1 MGRLVLGLDIGI
13 TSVGYG
19 VIDIDKYEFVDY
31 GVRLF
36 KEGTAAENETRRTTR
51 GHRRLISRK
60 ATRLN
65 DMKHLLKSLGIIND
79 DFHSLDNVYEIRVK
93 GLKEKLSNDELAT
106 AILHIAKRRGSTIET
121 VDDTEEASKETG
133 ELKEILQAN
142 SKKLAD
148 GKYICELQLELL
160 NSGESIR
167 GHHNN
172 FKTKDY
178 IKELNEILSHQ
189 DLSEEAC
196 EAIVQIVSRK
206 RAYYEGPGSQKSP
219 TPYGRYIEANQKEP
233 IDLIEKMRGK
243 CSVYPDE
250 PRAPKL
256 AVTSD
261 IFNLLNDLNNLTY
274 NGDKKI
280 TMDQKDE
287 VFKIVTKKA
296 KVEPKDIAKIL
307 GTDLSNISGFRIDK
321 KKNPLKS
328 EFKGYAKLKKCFKD
342 CGETISLEDYE
353 VLDQILEILTNR
365 KGIEERKQLLNLVN
379 SSLITDETVEKLAN
393 LDGIANYHSL
403 SLKAMRELNEEMY
416 VSNYNQMQLIQQIHK
431 GKDVSALK
439 GKKSIEADDTAI
451 LSPVTKRA
459 QRETFKVINALRRK
473 YGEFDTIVVE
483 MTREKNS
490 ADQKKSINN
499 RQKFYE
505 EKNKEVE
512 KLLKE
517 NGYNPDKINGKTK
530 MKVRLYLEQ
539 DGKSAYTLEPLSLGE
554 VITNPRY
561 TEIDHI
567 IPISIS
573 LDDSFNNKILATANE
588 NKAKGNRTP
597 IDAYNK
603 HLFDNPTL
611 GLSGDLQ
618 TYISVVQSSKRFS
631 RRKKNYLLYKDDI
644 TKMDVVQKFI
654 ARNLIDTSY
663 ANRVVLNTLTDYF
676 KANEIPTKVF
686 TLNGNITHKFR
697 TQINLPKEREEDY
710 LHHAVDGLII
720 ASVKTMGLLNGC
732 LAKYE
737 LKDLYDQDTGEV
749 KKVPGKEEFFDPKY
763 IEFISTLK
771 NIYDESNK
779 YYRGIM
785 TRDRLAYAPIKISHK
800 VDTKPNRQVADETIY
815 STRVVNGEEILV
827 QKYKDIYDPK
837 FKNLA
842 EDIINGKAEDKY
854 IMAKK
859 DPATFEEIVRIVLN
873 HYETFKD
880 DPKQYVKD
888 KKGIKLKGENPLTA
902 YKEEFGKIRKFSKK
916 GNGPEITC
924 IMYYAEKLGNHI
936 DISKNYET
944 KHGKKVI
951 LKQISP
957 YRTDFY
963 RDTDGKIKMVT
974 IRYKDVSFK
983 ESLGLYCID
992 RDWYQAEKTKKKISD
1007 EAIFLCS
1014 LHHDELVG
1022 IVKKEGQKYI
1032 YDDSTES
1039 DGDTKYHDGIT
1050 PEIVKFTATNNDLDN
1065 RLEVKPIYTK
1075 SKKQLMPTIGKFVD
1089 VKKYATDVLGNMY
1102 EVKDNN
1108 LKLEFK

>member
-1 MGRLVLGLDIGI
+1 MG
-13 TSVGYG
+13 
-19 VIDIDKYEFVDY
+19 
-31 GVRLF
+31 
-36 KEGTAAENETRRTTR
+36 N
-51 GHRRLISRK
+51 
-60 ATRLN
+60 
-65 DMKHLLKSLGIIND
+65 
-79 DFHSLDNVYEIRVK
+79 
-93 GLKEKLSNDELAT
+93 
-106 AILHIAKRRGSTIET
+106 
-121 VDDTEEASKETG
+121 
-133 ELKEILQAN
+133 
-142 SKKLAD
+142 
-148 GKYICELQLELL
+148 QLEDIIITLKQK
-160 NSGESIR
+160 IR
-167 GHHNN
+167 C
-172 FKTKDY
+172 
-178 IKELNEILSHQ
+178 KELNEILSHQ
-189 DLSEEAC
+189 ELPEEAC

-256 AVTSD
+256 AVSSD

-274 NGDKKI
+274 DGNRKI

-287 VFKIVTKKA
+287 VFKIVDKKA

-328 EFKGYAKLKKCFKD
+328 EFKGYAKLKKCFKE
-342 CGETISLEDYE
+342 CGETISLKDYE
-353 VLDQILEILTNR
+353 ALDQIIEILTNR

-379 SSLITDETVEKLAN
+379 SSLITDETVNKLAS

-403 SLKAMRELNEEMY
+403 SLKAMKELNEEMY

-505 EKNKEVE
+505 EKNKEVDT
-512 KLLKE
+512 LLKE

-573 LDDSFNNKILATANE
+573 LDDSYNNKILAAANE

-611 GLSGDLQ
+611 GLEGDLQ
-618 TYISVVQSSKRFS
+618 TYIAVVQSSKRFS

-737 LKDLYDQDTGEV
+737 LKDLYDQNTGEV

-785 TRDRLAYAPIKISHK
+785 TRNQLAYAPIKISHK

-815 STRVVNGEEILV
+815 STRIVDGQEKRVM
-827 QKYKDIYDPK
+827 KFKDIYDPK
-837 FKNLA
+837 FKELT
-842 EDIINGKAEDKY
+842 EDIINHEAEDKY

-888 KKGIKLKGENPLTA
+888 KKGVKLKGENPLTA

-916 GNGPEITC
+916 GNGPEVTSIKC
-924 IMYYAEKLGNHI
+924 YYRTLGNYI
-936 DISKNYET
+936 DISKHY
-944 KHGKKVI
+944 KLKQGKRVVLI
-951 LKQISP
+951 QISP

-963 RDTDGKIKMVT
+963 RDVDGKIKMLT
-974 IRYKDVSFK
+974 IRYKDVFFK
-983 ESLGLYCID
+983 ETLGLYCID
-992 RDWYQAEKTKKKISD
+992 HNWYKSEKSKKNISD
-1007 EAIFLCS
+1007 RAVFLCS
-1014 LHHDELVG
+1014 LHHDELIG
-1022 IVKKEGQKYI
+1022 IVKKKGQKYI

-1039 DGDTKYHDGIT
+1039 DGTTKYHDGKT
-1050 PEIVKFTATNNDLDN
+1050 PEIVKYIATNNDN
-1065 RLEVKPIYTK
+1065 TNVVEVNALFTR
-1075 SKKQLMPTIGKFVD
+1075 SKKRLKVSLGQVIN
-1089 VKKYATDVLGNMY
+1089 VKKFATDVLGNPY
-1102 EVKDNN
+1102 EIKDNN

>member
-1 MGRLVLGLDIGI
+1 
-13 TSVGYG
+13 
-19 VIDIDKYEFVDY
+19 
-31 GVRLF
+31 
-36 KEGTAAENETRRTTR
+36 
-51 GHRRLISRK
+51 
-60 ATRLN
+60 
-65 DMKHLLKSLGIIND
+65 
-79 DFHSLDNVYEIRVK
+79 
-93 GLKEKLSNDELAT
+93 
-106 AILHIAKRRGSTIET
+106 
-121 VDDTEEASKETG
+121 
-133 ELKEILQAN
+133 
-142 SKKLAD
+142 
-148 GKYICELQLELL
+148 
-160 NSGESIR
+160 
-167 GHHNN
+167 
-172 FKTKDY
+172 
-178 IKELNEILSHQ
+178 
-189 DLSEEAC
+189 
-196 EAIVQIVSRK
+196 
-206 RAYYEGPGSQKSP
+206 
-219 TPYGRYIEANQKEP
+219 
-233 IDLIEKMRGK
+233 
-243 CSVYPDE
+243 
-250 PRAPKL
+250 
-256 AVTSD
+256 
-261 IFNLLNDLNNLTY
+261 
-274 NGDKKI
+274 
-280 TMDQKDE
+280 
-287 VFKIVTKKA
+287 
-296 KVEPKDIAKIL
+296 
-307 GTDLSNISGFRIDK
+307 
-321 KKNPLKS
+321 
-328 EFKGYAKLKKCFKD
+328 
-342 CGETISLEDYE
+342 
-353 VLDQILEILTNR
+353 
-365 KGIEERKQLLNLVN
+365 
-379 SSLITDETVEKLAN
+379 
-393 LDGIANYHSL
+393 
-403 SLKAMRELNEEMY
+403 
-416 VSNYNQMQLIQQIHK
+416 
-431 GKDVSALK
+431 
-439 GKKSIEADDTAI
+439 
-451 LSPVTKRA
+451 
-459 QRETFKVINALRRK
+459 
-473 YGEFDTIVVE
+473 

-505 EKNKEVE
+505 EKNKEVDT
-512 KLLKE
+512 LLKE

-539 DGKSAYTLEPLSLGE
+539 DGKSAYTLSPLSLGE

-573 LDDSFNNKILATANE
+573 LDDSYNNKILATANE

-697 TQINLPKEREEDY
+697 TQINLPKDREEDY

-737 LKDLYDQDTGEV
+737 LKDLYDKDTGEV
-749 KKVPGKEEFFDPKY
+749 KKIPGKEEFFDPKY

-785 TRDRLAYAPIKISHK
+785 TRDQLAYAPIKISHK

-815 STRVVNGEEILV
+815 STRIVDGQEKRVM
-827 QKYKDIYDPK
+827 KFKDIYDPK
-837 FKNLA
+837 FKELT
-842 EDIINGKAEDKY
+842 EDIINHDAEDKY

-888 KKGIKLKGENPLTA
+888 KKGVKLKGENPLTA

-916 GNGPEITC
+916 GNGPEVTSIKC
-924 IMYYAEKLGNHI
+924 YYKTLGNYI
-936 DISKNYET
+936 DISKHY
-944 KHGKKVI
+944 KLKQGKRVVLI
-951 LKQISP
+951 QISP

-963 RDTDGKIKMVT
+963 RDVDGKIKMLT
-974 IRYKDVSFK
+974 IRYKDVFFK
-983 ESLGLYCID
+983 ETLGLYCID
-992 RDWYQAEKTKKKISD
+992 HNWYKSEKSKKNISD
-1007 EAIFLCS
+1007 KAVFLCS
-1014 LHHDELVG
+1014 LHHDELIG

-1039 DGDTKYHDGIT
+1039 DGTTKYHDGKT
-1050 PEIVKFTATNNDLDN
+1050 PEIVKYIATNNDN
-1065 RLEVKPIYTK
+1065 TNVVEVNALFTR
-1075 SKKQLMPTIGKFVD
+1075 SKKRLKVSLGQVIN
-1089 VKKYATDVLGNMY
+1089 VKKFATDVLGNLY
-1102 EVKDNN
+1102 EIKDNN

>member
-1 MGRLVLGLDIGI
+1 M
-13 TSVGYG
+13 
-19 VIDIDKYEFVDY
+19 
-31 GVRLF
+31 
-36 KEGTAAENETRRTTR
+36 
-51 GHRRLISRK
+51 
-60 ATRLN
+60 
-65 DMKHLLKSLGIIND
+65 
-79 DFHSLDNVYEIRVK
+79 
-93 GLKEKLSNDELAT
+93 
-106 AILHIAKRRGSTIET
+106 
-121 VDDTEEASKETG
+121 
-133 ELKEILQAN
+133 
-142 SKKLAD
+142 
-148 GKYICELQLELL
+148 
-160 NSGESIR
+160 
-167 GHHNN
+167 
-172 FKTKDY
+172 
-178 IKELNEILSHQ
+178 
-189 DLSEEAC
+189 
-196 EAIVQIVSRK
+196 
-206 RAYYEGPGSQKSP
+206 
-219 TPYGRYIEANQKEP
+219 
-233 IDLIEKMRGK
+233 
-243 CSVYPDE
+243 
-250 PRAPKL
+250 
-256 AVTSD
+256 
-261 IFNLLNDLNNLTY
+261 
-274 NGDKKI
+274 
-280 TMDQKDE
+280 
-287 VFKIVTKKA
+287 
-296 KVEPKDIAKIL
+296 
-307 GTDLSNISGFRIDK
+307 
-321 KKNPLKS
+321 
-328 EFKGYAKLKKCFKD
+328 
-342 CGETISLEDYE
+342 
-353 VLDQILEILTNR
+353 
-365 KGIEERKQLLNLVN
+365 
-379 SSLITDETVEKLAN
+379 ITDETVNKLAN

-403 SLKAMRELNEEMY
+403 SLKAMKELNEEMY

-505 EKNKEVE
+505 EKNKEVDT
-512 KLLKE
+512 LLKE

-573 LDDSFNNKILATANE
+573 LDDSYNNKILATANE

-603 HLFDNPTL
+603 HLFDNPAL

-697 TQINLPKEREEDY
+697 TQINLPKERDEDY

-737 LKDLYDQDTGEV
+737 LKDLYDKDTGEV

-815 STRVVNGEEILV
+815 STRVVDGQEKRV
-827 QKYKDIYDPK
+827 MKFKDIYDPK
-837 FKNLA
+837 FKELT
-842 EDIINGKAEDKY
+842 EDIINHKAEDKY

-859 DPATFEEIVRIVLN
+859 DPATFEEISRIILD

-880 DPKQYVKD
+880 DPKQYVQD
-888 KKGIKLKGENPLTA
+888 KKGVKLKGENPLTA

-916 GNGPEITC
+916 GNGPEVTSIKC
-924 IMYYAEKLGNHI
+924 YYKTLGNYI
-936 DISKNYET
+936 DISKNY
-944 KHGKKVI
+944 KLKQGKRVVLI
-951 LKQISP
+951 QISP

-963 RDTDGKIKMVT
+963 RDVDGKIKMIT
-974 IRYKDVSFK
+974 IRYKDVFFK
-983 ESLGLYCID
+983 ETLGLYCID
-992 RDWYQAEKTKKKISD
+992 HNWYKSEKSKKNISD
-1007 EAIFLCS
+1007 KAVFLCS
-1014 LHHDELVG
+1014 LHHDELIG

-1039 DGDTKYHDGIT
+1039 DGTTKYHDGKT
-1050 PEIVKFTATNNDLDN
+1050 PEVVKYIATNNDN
-1065 RLEVKPIYTK
+1065 TNVVEVNALFTR
-1075 SKKQLMPTIGKFVD
+1075 SKKRLKVSLGQVIN
-1089 VKKYATDVLGNMY
+1089 VKKFATDILGNLY

>member
-1 MGRLVLGLDIGI
+1 
-13 TSVGYG
+13 
-19 VIDIDKYEFVDY
+19 
-31 GVRLF
+31 
-36 KEGTAAENETRRTTR
+36 
-51 GHRRLISRK
+51 
-60 ATRLN
+60 
-65 DMKHLLKSLGIIND
+65 
-79 DFHSLDNVYEIRVK
+79 
-93 GLKEKLSNDELAT
+93 
-106 AILHIAKRRGSTIET
+106 
-121 VDDTEEASKETG
+121 
-133 ELKEILQAN
+133 
-142 SKKLAD
+142 
-148 GKYICELQLELL
+148 
-160 NSGESIR
+160 
-167 GHHNN
+167 
-172 FKTKDY
+172 
-178 IKELNEILSHQ
+178 
-189 DLSEEAC
+189 
-196 EAIVQIVSRK
+196 
-206 RAYYEGPGSQKSP
+206 
-219 TPYGRYIEANQKEP
+219 
-233 IDLIEKMRGK
+233 MRGK

-256 AVTSD
+256 AVSSD

-274 NGDKKI
+274 DGNRKI
-280 TMDQKDE
+280 TMDQKNE
-287 VFKIVTKKA
+287 VFKIVDKKA
-296 KVEPKDIAKIL
+296 KAEPKDIAKIL

-328 EFKGYAKLKKCFKD
+328 EFKGYAKLKKCFKE
-342 CGETISLEDYE
+342 CGETISLKDYE
-353 VLDQILEILTNR
+353 ALDQIIEILTNR

-379 SSLITDETVEKLAN
+379 SSLITDETVNKLAN

-403 SLKAMRELNEEMY
+403 SLKAMKELNEEMY

-431 GKDVSALK
+431 GKDVSVLK

-459 QRETFKVINALRRK
+459 QREAFKVINALRRE

-505 EKNKEVE
+505 EKNKEVDT
-512 KLLKE
+512 LLKE
-517 NGYNPDKINGKTK
+517 NGYDPDKINGKTK

-539 DGKSAYTLEPLSLGE
+539 DGKSAYTLEPLILGE

-561 TEIDHI
+561 TEIGHI

-573 LDDSFNNKILATANE
+573 LDDSYNNKILATANE

-603 HLFDNPTL
+603 HLFDNPAL

-618 TYISVVQSSKRFS
+618 TYISAVQSSKRFS

-697 TQINLPKEREEDY
+697 TQINLPKDREKDY
-710 LHHAVDGLII
+710 LHRAVDGLII
-720 ASVKTMGLLNGC
+720 ASVKTMRLLNGC

-737 LKDLYDQDTGEV
+737 LKDLHDQNTGEV

-785 TRDRLAYAPIKISHK
+785 TRDQLAYAPIKISHK

-815 STRVVNGEEILV
+815 STRIVDGQEKRVM
-827 QKYKDIYDPK
+827 KFKDIYDPK

-842 EDIINGKAEDKY
+842 EDIVNGKAEDKY

-859 DPATFEEIVRIVLN
+859 DSATFKEIVRIVLN

-888 KKGIKLKGENPLTA
+888 KKGVKLKGENPLTA

-916 GNGPEITC
+916 GNSPEVTSIKC
-924 IMYYAEKLGNHI
+924 YYKTLGNYI
-936 DISKNYET
+936 DISKNY
-944 KHGKKVI
+944 K
-951 LKQISP
+951 LKQGKRVVLIQVSP

-963 RDTDGKIKMVT
+963 RDVDGKIKMLTV
-974 IRYKDVSFK
+974 RYKDVYFK
-983 ESLGLYCID
+983 ETVGLYCID
-992 RDWYQAEKTKKKISD
+992 HNWYKSEKSKKNISD
-1007 EAIFLCS
+1007 KAVFLCS
-1014 LHHDELVG
+1014 LHHDELIG
-1022 IVKKEGQKYI
+1022 IMKKEGQRYI

-1039 DGDTKYHDGIT
+1039 DGNTKYHDGIT
-1050 PEIVKFTATNNDLDN
+1050 PEILKFTATNSDAANKI
-1065 RLEVKPIYTK
+1065 EVKPVYTEP
-1075 SKKQLMPTIGKFVD
+1075 KKQLTAAIGTFVD
-1089 VKKYATDVLGNMY
+1089 VKKYATDVLGNLY